1 MVMCFEPSWVVY
13 SARVDPGL
21 NLSSVMAGVK
31 ALDCYCWLL
40 IDYQMNISEH
50 VMEWQFF

>member
-1 MVMCFEPSWVVY
+1 MY

-21 NLSSVMAGVK
+21 NLSSVKNGAK
-31 ALDCYCWLL
+31 AWIVVAHVLL

-50 VMEWQFF
+50 VLEWQFF